1 MFCCKIVNGY
11 FLFYEINMIKGGIKL
26 NGTSHAV
33 IGSATGFIVAQTF
46 HASPTETLLF
56 VGLGGVSG
64 LMPDLD
70 IDGKLRG
77 KITLSHKVIR
87 LSALI
92 IGLLMILYSF
102 IEKPIEE
109 RWLGV
114 GIGLLIVV
122 VASFIKQKHMLT
134 ITGMAV
140 LVGGFSLD
148 ELWLILLGIY
158 LVIASF
164 SSHRSYTHS
173 ILGIVFFGVIAS
185 NLEASLGIHG
195 VFYTCCGGYISHLI
209 ADLKILPF
217 NKRGIKPFLPLSHKE
232 I

>member
-1 MFCCKIVNGY
+1 M
-11 FLFYEINMIKGGIKL
+11 

-33 IGSATGFIVAQTF
+33 IGSATGFIVANSFQT
-46 HASPTETLLF
+46 SPSVTLLF
-56 VGLGGVSG
+56 IGLGGVSG

-92 IGLLMILYSF
+92 IGLMLILYSF
-102 IEKPIEE
+102 MEKAVEE

-114 GIGLLIVV
+114 GIGFLIVV
-122 VASFIKQKHMLT
+122 VSSLIKQKHMLT
-134 ITGMAV
+134 ITGIAV
-140 LVGGFSLD
+140 VVGGFSLG

-158 LVIASF
+158 IVIASF
-164 SSHRSYTHS
+164 TSHRSYTHS
-173 ILGIVFFGVIAS
+173 ILGIVFFGIIAS
-185 NLEASLGIHG
+185 NLEASLGIQG
-195 VFYTCCGGYISHLI
+195 VSYTCIGGYISHLI

-217 NKRGIKPFLPLSHKE
+217 NKRGIKLFLPLSSKE

>member
-1 MFCCKIVNGY
+1 M
-11 FLFYEINMIKGGIKL
+11 

-33 IGSATGFIVAQTF
+33 IGSATGFMVANTF
-46 HASPTETLLF
+46 QSSPSVTLLF
-56 VGLGGVSG
+56 VGLGAVSG
-64 LMPDLD
+64 LIPDLD

-92 IGLLMILYSF
+92 IGIMMIFYSF
-102 IEKPIEE
+102 LEKSASE
-109 RWLGV
+109 RWLGIGV
-114 GIGLLIVV
+114 GCLIMVV
-122 VASFIKQKHMLT
+122 SSLIKQKHMLT

-140 LVGGFSLD
+140 LVGGFSLQ
-148 ELWLILLGIY
+148 ELWIILFGIY
-158 LVIASF
+158 IVIASF

-185 NLEASLGIHG
+185 NFEASLGIQG
-195 VFYTCCGGYISHLI
+195 VFYTCLGGYISHLV

-217 NKRGIKPFLPLSHKE
+217 NKRGVKLFLPLSSME
-232 I
+232 L

>member
-1 MFCCKIVNGY
+1 
-11 FLFYEINMIKGGIKL
+11 L

-33 IGSATGFIVAQTF
+33 IGSATGFIVANTF
-46 HASPTETLLF
+46 HASPSATLLF

-64 LMPDLD
+64 LIPDLD

-92 IGLLMILYSF
+92 IGMIMILYSF
-102 IEKPIEE
+102 IEKTASE

-114 GIGLLIVV
+114 GIGILIVV
-122 VASFIKQKHMLT
+122 VASLIKQKHMLT
-134 ITGMAV
+134 ITGIAV
-140 LVGGFSLD
+140 LAGGFSL
-148 ELWLILLGIY
+148 EERWLILLAIY
-158 LVIASF
+158 IVVASF

-185 NLEASLGIHG
+185 NLEASLGIQG
-195 VFYTCCGGYISHLI
+195 VFYSCFCGYISHLI
-209 ADLKILPF
+209 ADFKILPF
-217 NKRGIKPFLPLSHKE
+217 NKRGIKLFLPLSSKE